1 MTFYSEIFEI
11 FLLKI
16 ADCDL
21 LGNLTDEEIRVLC
34 TKYLKIAVS
43 KFRHCKKNLS
53 KRNDE
58 EQMFECTLSDLEM
71 NIVASLMVIEWLNPY
86 VTNRLNLSSFLA
98 DKDYK
103 TYSQANHLKVLIEL
117 KEKLTKEVEQDI
129 IDYTWDNFD
138 IKNLGDAL
146 SDDNDYY

>member
-16 ADCDL
+16 SDCDL
-21 LGNLTDEEIRVLC
+21 LGNLTNEEIITLC
-34 TKYLKIAVS
+34 TKYLKIAIS

-53 KRNDE
+53 KRNDD
-58 EQMFECTLSDLEM
+58 EQMFNCRLSDIEI
-71 NIVASLMVIEWLNPY
+71 NIIASLMVIEWLNPY
-86 VTNRLNLSSFLA
+86 ITNRLNLSSFLA

-117 KEKLTKEVEQDI
+117 KEKLTKEVEQDM
-129 IDYTWDNFD
+129 IDYTWDKFD
-138 IKNLGDAL
+138 MRNLGDVL
-146 SDDNDYY
+146 LDEDDYY